1 MLRRSFLS
9 HVTGLSALASVS
21 PASVSPA
28 GAVAVSADQ
37 SAGFTPLRHP
47 QDEWFD
53 QVPGKHRVVFDTW
66 FADRFNEPLA
76 FANNIFKVNKDA
88 YGLTDADL
96 AVIIVVRHGSAPY
109 AFNDEIWKKYGEIF
123 AKNMSVSRPEA
134 RPLPSTSPYAQR
146 LGNLGKLGMQLAVCS
161 LSTRNYC
168 NMIAKE
174 HGTEADAVYK
184 ELTANT
190 TGPSHFV
197 PAGVVAVTRAQ
208 EHGYVLVSNG

>member
-9 HVTGLSALASVS
+9 HVTGLSALAGVAR
-21 PASVSPA
+21 PAAPA
-28 GAVAVSADQ
+28 FDQ
-37 SAGFTPLRHP
+37 SASGFSAARHP
-47 QDEWFD
+47 QDDWLD

-66 FADRFNEPLA
+66 FADRFSEPLA
-76 FANNIFKVNKDA
+76 FANNIFRVNKDA

-109 AFNDEIWKKYGEIF
+109 AFNDEIWKKYGDLF
-123 AKNMSVSRPEA
+123 AKNMSVSRQEV
-134 RPLPSTSPYAQR
+134 RPLPATNPYAQR
-146 LGNLGKLGMQLAVCS
+146 LANLGKEGMQLAVCN

-168 NMIAKE
+168 TMIAKE

-184 ELTANT
+184 ELTTNT
-190 TGPSHFV
+190 VGPAHFV